1 MVSRNMS
8 MKHKLFVN
16 TIITLTI
23 LIITNSTS
31 ANGLLENQRHQLND
45 VLNEVNATN
54 EIIEKI
60 DNNLNGINA
69 KINKLENLDQPNWIE
84 RRRIVKLTEEKAA
97 LNASRLDYYQRLMDQ
112 HNTIHQVSSGML
124 DEISQIIDSLL
135 SEINTASSTTDRIT
149 GLEYL
154 LKINEV
160 RNWTISTSSGYS
172 QADNE
177 LIPKILNIQDYL
189 SMVQSNEL
197 MRKDLLN
204 LINTKIGELTLMIK
218 TAKEEEILQ
227 NRLEQF
233 SLEMSSVSG
242 EIDKKTLIP
251 VQATNFDGNRV
262 DNSYDN
268 AITYET
274 NKGFNNWAL
283 NTQSSLLSSLS
294 SYDYLPI
301 IKSLEP
307 SELPNYIF
315 TLDSLRNYY
324 FAEKQKL
331 LNQ

>member
-1 MVSRNMS
+1 MN
-8 MKHKLFVN
+8 MKHKLFAKV
-16 TIITLTI
+16 IFTLI
-23 LIITNSTS
+23 LLFITNSAL
-31 ANGLLENQRHQLND
+31 ANGLLENQRQQLND
-45 VLNEVNATN
+45 MLNEMNVTN
-54 EIIEKI
+54 EIIGKI
-60 DNNLNGINA
+60 DENLNGINT

-97 LNASRLDYYQRLMDQ
+97 LNVSRLDYYQRLMDL

-135 SEINTASSTTDRIT
+135 IEINTASSTTDRMA

-160 RNWTISTSSGYS
+160 RNWTISASSGYS
-172 QADNE
+172 QTDNE
-177 LIPKILNIQDYL
+177 LIPKKLDIQDYL
-189 SMVQSNEL
+189 SLAQSNEL
-197 MRKDLLN
+197 IRNDLLN
-204 LINTKIGELTLMIK
+204 LMNTKIGELTLMIK

-233 SLEMSSVSG
+233 ALEMSSVSG
-242 EIDKKTLIP
+242 EIDKKTLNP
-251 VQATNFDGNRV
+251 VQTN
-262 DNSYDN
+262 NSYTTEVDYSYN
-268 AITYET
+268 DPSAIGR
-274 NKGFNNWAL
+274 NKDFNNWAL
-283 NTQSSLLSSLS
+283 NTQSGILSSLG

-324 FAEKQKL
+324 VAEKQKL